1 MMTRVTSTQQS
12 IFSYETIE
20 IKLAALLL
28 AEIPDSTFKIE
39 PQSNSI
45 RKKILIFF
53 QKEYSDDVHKLLND
67 FINRRARVDVFLY
80 NKSLN
85 LLRDKIKELDD

>member
-1 MMTRVTSTQQS
+1 MTRITSIQQN
-12 IFSYETIE
+12 ITSYETIE

-39 PQSNSI
+39 SQFNSI
-45 RKKILIFF
+45 RKKIFIFF
-53 QKEYSDDVHKLLND
+53 QKEYSNDVHKLLDD

-85 LLRDKIKELDD
+85 FLRDKIKELDD